1 MPEPKISFATPKVES
16 REINEDKLEQLA
28 EAFKEMTDTITRDLK
43 STGKKFFQ
51 IKPDEIE
58 QKLTEENK
66 EALAEI
72 FSLNDQD
79 KKTVFQKAI
88 GLRSYQEDRDYDL
101 KTCDETVKLIEGMP
115 NLDQEAKKKLLFA
128 GSIVAIKNLG
138 TETGLNELDKD
149 GKKVEYDI
157 DRLKISKEKVIP
169 YLLEKSLGEE
179 VGKIFDNKTEL
190 GHILDYSNQILA
202 ESPNNPS
209 KFYEGATDKK
219 IIVDKEQYDVESI
232 TKKEDDTFSLE
243 YKDKDQIAHT
253 VEYTGRVEH
262 KAQNI
267 SRDAVFE
274 RISGYPDRSPFHG
287 KALKHISEALGKEK
301 EYDKKIKESANNSLA
316 KVLRKLSEIKN
327 EVKGEDLS
335 KDFEKRLELE
345 GIHQEMSLNIKT
357 LRSYNNQD
365 KSMGSSQD
373 PNLNALLE
381 LRENQKQERRNNIA
395 ELKEMKSLLE
405 DNKSVVDTQKESL
418 EIYENFKEEMKKR
431 VDAFDKSQ
439 VTEIVIV
446 PKGKYNGDNVYDFV
460 FKLEND
466 KVYTIN
472 AGKDT
477 IRNESGSSYDLS
489 KYDLSNKIEEPLVS
503 QVIGKLRDSSE
514 KYSGLLNKYNDLKV
528 EDKIKKYESKDQKL
542 KNNDMTK

>member
-1 MPEPKISFATPKVES
+1 
-16 REINEDKLEQLA
+16 
-28 EAFKEMTDTITRDLK
+28 
-43 STGKKFFQ
+43 
-51 IKPDEIE
+51 
-58 QKLTEENK
+58 
-66 EALAEI
+66 
-72 FSLNDQD
+72 
-79 KKTVFQKAI
+79 
-88 GLRSYQEDRDYDL
+88 
-101 KTCDETVKLIEGMP
+101 
-115 NLDQEAKKKLLFA
+115 
-128 GSIVAIKNLG
+128 
-138 TETGLNELDKD
+138 
-149 GKKVEYDI
+149 
-157 DRLKISKEKVIP
+157 
-169 YLLEKSLGEE
+169 
-179 VGKIFDNKTEL
+179 
-190 GHILDYSNQILA
+190 
-202 ESPNNPS
+202 
-209 KFYEGATDKK
+209 
-219 IIVDKEQYDVESI
+219 
-232 TKKEDDTFSLE
+232 
-243 YKDKDQIAHT
+243 
-253 VEYTGRVEH
+253 
-262 KAQNI
+262 
-267 SRDAVFE
+267 
-274 RISGYPDRSPFHG
+274 
-287 KALKHISEALGKEK
+287 
-301 EYDKKIKESANNSLA
+301 
-316 KVLRKLSEIKN
+316 
-327 EVKGEDLS
+327 
-335 KDFEKRLELE
+335 
-345 GIHQEMSLNIKT
+345 
-357 LRSYNNQD
+357 
-365 KSMGSSQD
+365 MGPSQD